1 MNLVLQRL
9 LHGLSGQPTQNQLN
23 LCSCVSD
30 RSSSLNIS
38 AALTAG
44 RGRGKGGGD
53 SPHRAQKRPGNR
65 PSRKRAGEKKPD
77 GETKQT
83 PVASVRAEDL
93 PLRGRR
99 GRSSEGAEPR
109 PGVVRSLSYDDTTC
123 KSQTSV
129 GGSGC
134 EGPAVSPARRVHR
147 SRLIPPRPIRELLLD
162 KVTATNRQNVLML
175 EKAKPQAGN
184 LTSDQKQEDGGE
196 KSDRKSR
203 CQSSPSSRKQ
213 QAANQ
218 ISQKEKAVRG
228 QRSEVTCEDTNLP
241 TGRQSSSQVLR
252 ESEGKASEDEDKN
265 QLDQVQSDKGVA
277 METLMKQ
284 EEEGAQLQEAGP
296 GCKEQET
303 PPQCVCRQ
311 QAQTW
316 TGLENLVHFVLRG
329 LVQNQSLVSEM
340 CRTGPG
346 PGSGSVWGL
355 GPDQPLRKDA
365 AEQTKPSL
373 EDTSVLE
380 TLDAPSLQKQTRHVV
395 VVSSVSRCEGGEDV
409 QDFREPPGPGAAGRV
424 STAWSCDVGGANSSP
439 QERQSGWD
447 STMASCYEEFVFVE
461 SYFAEPEPHQSPE
474 EPSEPSSEDDQLIG
488 HEANCPVGQR
498 SKVRR
503 ILEDTAEEIRTM
515 VVPELTLLS
524 PEDRRVQGHPRA
536 SPWIQASLQIQALP
550 ESNAEDVLVEDMDS
564 CEEADEDEE
573 EHHPAAKAVVRAM
586 SSVRVGVV
594 NRKKEHKP
602 ECRIS

>member
-1 MNLVLQRL
+1 MSN
-9 LHGLSGQPTQNQLN
+9 
-23 LCSCVSD
+23 

-38 AALTAG
+38 ATLTAG

-83 PVASVRAEDL
+83 PGASVRAEDL
-93 PLRGRR
+93 PLKGRR
-99 GRSSEGAEPR
+99 DRSSEGAEPR
-109 PGVVRSLSYDDTTC
+109 TGVVRSLSYDDKTC

-134 EGPAVSPARRVHR
+134 EGPAVSPARRIHR

-162 KVTATNRQNVLML
+162 KVTATNKQNALMP
-175 EKAKPQAGN
+175 EKAKPLAGN
-184 LTSDQKQEDGGE
+184 LTSDQKQEDGGD
-196 KSDRKSR
+196 KSHRKSR
-203 CQSSPSSRKQ
+203 CQLSPSSRKE

-218 ISQKEKAVRG
+218 ISQTSADRQKEKAVRG
-228 QRSEVTCEDTNLP
+228 QRSEVKGEDTNLP
-241 TGRQSSSQVLR
+241 TGRQTRSEVLR
-252 ESEGKASEDEDKN
+252 KTEGKASEDEEKN

-277 METLMKQ
+277 METVRKQ
-284 EEEGAQLQEAGP
+284 EEESAQLQEAGP
-296 GCKEQET
+296 GCKEQAT
-303 PPQCVCRQ
+303 PPPASGPQCVCRQ
-311 QAQTW
+311 QVQTW

-329 LVQNQSLVSEM
+329 LVQNHSLVSEM

-380 TLDAPSLQKQTRHVV
+380 TLDALQKQTRHMF
-395 VVSSVSRCEGGEDV
+395 VVSSVSRCEGAEDV
-409 QDFREPPGPGAAGRV
+409 QDFREPQGPGAAGRV
-424 STAWSCDVGGANSSP
+424 STAWSSDVGGADSSP

-474 EPSEPSSEDDQLIG
+474 GPSEPTSEEDQLIG
-488 HEANCPVGQR
+488 HEATWTNCPVGQR
-498 SKVRR
+498 SKVRQ

-524 PEDRRVQGHPRA
+524 PEDRRVQGHPRIHA

-550 ESNAEDVLVEDMDS
+550 GSNAEDVLVEDVEDMDS
-564 CEEADEDEE
+564 CEEADEDDE

-594 NRKKEHKP
+594 NRKEEHKP